1 MKKTDRSYLE
11 GNDTESSFS
20 HASHFQGSQFQASN
34 YKPGPKGFQQ
44 IPIQNSTMHVNDTSS
59 IVSFESGT
67 HAVDAA
73 CTEEEKAKMRSDIK
87 S

>member
-1 MKKTDRSYLE
+1 
-11 GNDTESSFS
+11 
-20 HASHFQGSQFQASN
+20 
-34 YKPGPKGFQQ
+34 
-44 IPIQNSTMHVNDTSS
+44 MHVNDTSS

-73 CTEEEKAKMRSDIK
+73 MNEEEKAKMRNDIK